1 MLNPLRSLLLAGLLV
16 LGPTSAWADDWPQ
29 WRGPTGDGISQSS
42 SAPVTW
48 NPREGVR
55 WKAVLAGQGASS
67 PIVAAGRVFVTGQRG
82 ANPIDQR
89 GAQFPGTRP
98 ATLPARD
105 ADDVLLVVQ
114 ALDLES
120 GESVWTHEF
129 EVEEPLPPT
138 HRNHSWATP
147 SVVTD
152 GHAVFAWFGTGQLV
166 ALDLDGQL
174 QWERHIGR
182 DYEPFDLLWGHGS
195 SPMLY
200 GDLIILQCDHPP
212 DGYLLALD
220 ARTGRERWRID
231 RTAAGRSYGTPVV
244 ITHDGRGELIVNSGR
259 RIDAFDPRT
268 GAPLWHAG
276 GPVELA
282 VGMPVYR
289 RGILFSTRGYSSG
302 PYLALAVGGTGDV
315 SETHVRWRNA
325 TGAPY
330 ISSLFLH
337 DDLLYMANENGILTV
352 TDATSGQVV
361 SRGRLGGVFTA
372 SPIFVAGHIYF
383 LNEGGE
389 TVVLRP
395 GPKPEVVARNML
407 GGRTLASPAAVD
419 GKILIRTD
427 QHLYCIE

>member
-1 MLNPLRSLLLAGLLV
+1 MTTFLLAGLLA
-16 LGPTSAWADDWPQ
+16 LWPTVAWAQNWPQ

-42 SAPVTW
+42 SAPVNW
-48 NPREGVR
+48 NTHEGVR
-55 WKAVLAGQGASS
+55 WKAVLEGHGTSS

-98 ATLPARD
+98 ATLPSRD
-105 ADDVLLVVQ
+105 TDEVVLVVQ
-114 ALDLES
+114 ALDLEN
-120 GESVWTHEF
+120 GESVWTHELAA
-129 EVEEPLPPT
+129 EQPLPAV

-147 SVVTD
+147 SIVTN

-174 QWERHIGR
+174 LWERHIGR
-182 DYEPFDLLWGHGS
+182 DYKPFDILWGHGS
-195 SPMLY
+195 SPALS

-220 ARTGRERWRID
+220 AETGRERWRID

-244 ITHDGRGELIVNSGR
+244 ITHDRQEQLIVNSGR
-259 RIDAFDPRT
+259 RIDAIDPRT
-268 GAPLWHAG
+268 GAALWRAG

-282 VGMPVYR
+282 VGMPVYSL
-289 RGILFSTRGYSSG
+289 GILYSTRGYSSS
-302 PYLALAVGGTGDV
+302 PYLAVAAGGTGDV
-315 SETHVRWRNA
+315 SETHLRWRNA
-325 TGAPY
+325 TGGPY
-330 ISSLFLH
+330 ISSLLFY

-352 TDATSGQVV
+352 TDATSGETV
-361 SRGRLGGVFTA
+361 SHARLGGVFTA
-372 SPIFVAGHIYF
+372 SPIFAAGHIYL

-395 GPKPEVVARNML
+395 GPEPEVVARNPL
-407 GGRTLASPAAVD
+407 GERSLASPAAVD
-419 GKILIRTD
+419 SKILIRTD